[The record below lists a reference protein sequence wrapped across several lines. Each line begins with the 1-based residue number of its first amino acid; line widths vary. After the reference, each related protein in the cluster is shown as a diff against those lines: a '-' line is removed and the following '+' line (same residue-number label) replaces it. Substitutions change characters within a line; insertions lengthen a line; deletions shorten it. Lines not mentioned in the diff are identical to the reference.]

1 MRIPVVGNVS
11 TKDGSSNKNARM
23 TNVLAEEKQG
33 KSFAA
38 VRPGLSQLATG
49 SGDGNNLVCFNGNL
63 INIYGNTVYQA
74 VPSGGTG
81 AEYSYNYLPVADK
94 WNHVIWNGSKFCA
107 VGYTY
112 SATSEDGLTWDYGT
126 MPFVAWW
133 RSVAWNGTIFCAI
146 MKGLAGGSPYVHA
159 CATSTDGITWTTRE
173 LPTNDEEDENGNSD
187 IASNGTLFV
196 TIAYDNITN
205 VYTSDDGINWTAR
218 TVPSPFGGYGGYI
231 GYGDSKFVAACK
243 SGSTVYTTTSSD
255 GITWSAAATP
265 SIILPSNDSLACKI
279 TYTNNNFVIVAAD
292 KFQYSSDGASWAS
305 FSYTDEY
312 IPTSVIWDDEKY
324 ILPGVEWLVSGVD
337 VSDIPWEFSESGYP
351 EYWMTCASNGTN
363 IVILGHGTNYT
374 TTDSYLI
381 NIADPTYTLESIGT
395 MTDGYFDFA
404 LIP

>member
-1 MRIPVVGNVS
+1 MRIPVSGNIS

-23 TNVLAEEKQG
+23 TNMLAEEKQG

-38 VRPGLSQLATG
+38 IRPGLSQVATG

-74 VPSGGTG
+74 VLSGGVG
-81 AEYSYNYLPVADK
+81 EEYSYNYLPIPDR

-112 SATSEDGLTWDYGT
+112 SATSEDGLTWDYGN

-133 RSVAWNGTIFCAI
+133 RSVAWNGTIFCAV
-146 MKGLAGGSPYVHA
+146 MKSSFVSPYIHA
-159 CATSTDGITWTTRE
+159 GAISEDGINWTAVE

-196 TIAYDNITN
+196 TVSYDNIGN
-205 VYTSDDGINWTAR
+205 FYTSTNGIDWTAR
-218 TVPSPFGGYGGYI
+218 TAPSPFGGYGGYI
-231 GYGDSKFVAACK
+231 GYGDGKFVAACK
-243 SGSTVYTTTSSD
+243 ALGTVYTTTSTD
-255 GITWSAAATP
+255 GITWTAASTP
-265 SIILPSNDSLACKI
+265 SISLAANDSLACKI
-279 TYTNNNFVIVAAD
+279 TYTNDNFVLPVGGS
-292 KFQYSSDGASWAS
+292 FQYSSDGASWSS
-305 FSYTDEY
+305 FTYSDEY
-312 IPTSVIWDDEKY
+312 IPMSVIWDGEKY
-324 ILPGVEWLVSGVD
+324 VVPGYEWLVSGVD
-337 VSDIPWEFSESGYP
+337 VSDYPWEFSTSSYP

-363 IVILGHGTNYT
+363 IVIMGHGTGYSD
-374 TTDSYLI
+374 TDSYLI
-381 NIADPTYTLESIGT
+381 DIADPTYTLESIGT